1 MHSELSE
8 IENNKDILSQKTR
21 KDLSNLKQLFVTNQI
36 FLKESQCPVLDKKTR
51 PKVYRCD
58 RVSIEMLSVLVFCY
72 VFCKSA
78 ESLL

>member
-36 FLKESQCPVLDKKTR
+36 FLKESQCPVLDKKKDT
-51 PKVYRCD
+51 
-58 RVSIEMLSVLVFCY
+58 SIKNNILISQTVQMSKMLNNFN
-72 VFCKSA
+72 
-78 ESLL
+78 

>member
-36 FLKESQCPVLDKKTR
+36 FLKESQCPVLDKKKGYKHKEQYTDITDSTN
-51 PKVYRCD
+51 VQN
-58 RVSIEMLSVLVFCY
+58 VE
-72 VFCKSA
+72 
-78 ESLL
+78 

>member
-36 FLKESQCPVLDKKTR
+36 FLKELRSCCSVLDKKKKHTKKHSWLKLLTLQR
-51 PKVYRCD
+51 KFY
-58 RVSIEMLSVLVFCY
+58 
-72 VFCKSA
+72 KS
-78 ESLL
+78 